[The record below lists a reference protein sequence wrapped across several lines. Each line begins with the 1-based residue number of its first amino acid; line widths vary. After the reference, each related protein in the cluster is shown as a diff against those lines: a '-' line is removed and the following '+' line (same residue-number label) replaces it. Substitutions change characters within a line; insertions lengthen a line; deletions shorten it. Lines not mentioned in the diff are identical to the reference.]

1 MTHAPLAMAHEVLGK
16 KWVLGILLA
25 CMQGKTRFS
34 EFQQAQ
40 PRMSARVLSHRLSML
55 VARGLLARSGTGKQ
69 VHYELTSRG
78 RSARGA
84 ILGCLHFG
92 LRANDPSTT
101 LASLH
106 HEWGPEYVAG
116 LFR

>member
-1 MTHAPLAMAHEVLGK
+1 MTDPPLVVVHQVLCR

-34 EFQQAQ
+34 EFQQAL
-40 PRMSARVLSHRLSML
+40 PKISSRVLSHRLALL
-55 VARGLLARSGTGKQ
+55 VAHGLLARSGTGKR
-69 VHYELTSRG
+69 VHYELTGRG
-78 RSARGA
+78 RNARGA

-92 LRANDPSTT
+92 LRTDSPSAT
-101 LASLH
+101 LASVNR
-106 HEWGPEYVAG
+106 EWGPDYLAS

>member
-1 MTHAPLAMAHEVLGK
+1 MTEPPLLVAHQVLCR
-16 KWVLGILLA
+16 KWVLGILFA

-40 PRMSARVLSHRLSML
+40 PGMSARVLSHRLSML
-55 VARGLLARSGTGKQ
+55 VAQGLLARSGTGKR

-78 RSARGA
+78 RNARGA

-92 LRANDPSTT
+92 LRANDS
-101 LASLH
+101 LASLASVNRD
-106 HEWGPEYVAG
+106 WGPEYVVG